1 MAVAS
6 GLIGQCCHQNPA
18 LPSAAPTDFCPNQT
32 MKLATYQDGSR
43 DGQLVVVS
51 RDLTQAHFANGI
63 ASRLQQ
69 VLDDWN
75 FLSPQLQDLYVTL
88 NQGKA
93 RHAFA
98 FEPRQ
103 CMAPLPRAYQWACG
117 SATLHPQNRQGQG
130 AGQAQAVSATLAPWI
145 SQRASDDLLGP
156 CQEAWFGAESWDIDF
171 GAGLAVIT
179 GDVAMGASA
188 TQALDNV
195 RLLMLVNDWT
205 LRHFQRDA
213 QTAAAADDLAPYP
226 SPLHSQ
232 PASAFSP
239 VAVTPDELGPA
250 WAGGRVQLML
260 QSTWNGKRVGA
271 TECGP
276 EMPCH
281 FGELIA
287 HLATTRHLRAGCIVG
302 SGTISS
308 SDATRG
314 YHCIADKRAQE
325 SASSGQAATR
335 YLQSGDSVRIEMNG
349 RDGLSLFG
357 AIVQRVAGPENLAEA
372 EAAAAAAAAEGE
384 DAGAAA
390 PPAD

>member
-1 MAVAS
+1 
-6 GLIGQCCHQNPA
+6 
-18 LPSAAPTDFCPNQT
+18 
-32 MKLATYQDGSR
+32 MKLATYRDGSR

-75 FLSPQLQDLYVTL
+75 FLSPQLQDLYVSL

-93 RHAFA
+93 RHAFT

-103 CMAPLPRAYQWACG
+103 CMAPLPRAYQWASG
-117 SATLHPQNRQGQG
+117 SATLNQLSLQAHA
-130 AGQAQAVSATLAPWI
+130 AGEALPACTALAPWMT
-145 SQRASDDLLGP
+145 QRASDDLLGP
-156 CQEAWFGAESWDIDF
+156 CQEAWFDAESWDIDF

-188 TQALDNV
+188 TQALDGV

-205 LRHFQRDA
+205 LRHFQSDA
-213 QTAAAADDLAPYP
+213 LNATAANDQAQGL

-250 WAGGRVQLML
+250 WVGGRVQLML

-276 EMPCH
+276 EMPFH

-287 HLATTRHLRAGCIVG
+287 HLAKTRQLRAGCIVG
-302 SGTISS
+302 SGTISGA
-308 SDATRG
+308 DATRG
-314 YHCIADKRAQE
+314 YHCIAEKRALE
-325 SASSGQAATR
+325 TAGSGRASTR
-335 YLQSGDSVRIEMNG
+335 YLQSGDSVRIEMTG
-349 RDGLSLFG
+349 RNGLSLFG

-372 EAAAAAAAAEGE
+372 EAEADTAAAAAEA
-384 DAGAAA
+384 AGAAT